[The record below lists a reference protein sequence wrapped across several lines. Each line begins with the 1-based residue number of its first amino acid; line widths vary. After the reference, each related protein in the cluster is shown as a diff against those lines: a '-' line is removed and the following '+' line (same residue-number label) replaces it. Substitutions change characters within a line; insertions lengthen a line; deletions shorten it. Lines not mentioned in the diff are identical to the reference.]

1 MLIKSNFYLLRW
13 FVEIQNIFYQG
24 NKRKLVPSSSEP
36 AKHKS
41 YFDCV
46 ACLMTSNLQSLC
58 LNSLDDYV
66 SLFVPPRTS
75 TRLYE
80 HPGFILRLI
89 LTDTEIKYEPSFHD
103 FEVSMLNLIEIII
116 KACSNIPRV
125 ETKLY
130 SDSAIQQQ
138 VGLKKEHSG
147 GLVPV
152 ILPNI
157 VQNHKNSIIEV
168 IKNEQN
174 GPVNHSKMYD
184 KYSNLIT
191 KKADEEIE
199 QFLKEEHT
207 FNEYEREL
215 KKYQRLVK
223 EITYG
228 LQKVIRVGMFELH
241 CDELI
246 RSLAKRAETL
256 QNKLLDRMLNDHFEM
271 NRK

>member
-1 MLIKSNFYLLRW
+1 
-13 FVEIQNIFYQG
+13 
-24 NKRKLVPSSSEP
+24 
-36 AKHKS
+36 
-41 YFDCV
+41 
-46 ACLMTSNLQSLC
+46 MTLNLQSLC
-58 LNSLDDYV
+58 LNSLDDYG
-66 SLFVPPRTS
+66 SLFVPPSTS

-89 LTDTEIKYEPSFHD
+89 LADAEIKYEPSFHD
-103 FEVSMLNLIEIII
+103 FEVSLLNMIDIII
-116 KACSNIPRV
+116 KASSNIPRV

-138 VGLKKEHSG
+138 IGIKKEHSG

-152 ILPNI
+152 ILPKI
-157 VQNHKNSIIEV
+157 VQNHKNSIVEV
-168 IKNEQN
+168 IQAEQR
-174 GPVNHSKMYD
+174 GPVNHTKIYD

-191 KKADEEIE
+191 KKADEEVE
-199 QFLKEEHT
+199 QFLKDEHT
-207 FNEYEREL
+207 FNEYEREF

-223 EITYG
+223 EITYN

-246 RSLAKRAETL
+246 RSLAKRAEAL